1 MRVNSF
7 RKTERGQSLT
17 ELAISFVL
25 LVLILAVGVDL
36 GRAFFSLIAIRE
48 AAEEGALYG
57 SLNPEDDPG
66 IIQRVRT
73 SSTTPV
79 DLTDASTVDVAVSR
93 VGASCAGS
101 TLVVTVTF
109 QFQLTMPLVGTI
121 IGTQNFP
128 IAVSSSSTI
137 LRPAC

>member
-1 MRVNSF
+1 
-7 RKTERGQSLT
+7 
-17 ELAISFVL
+17 LAIGLVIGSAFTGIVNTLVNGVL
-25 LVLILAVGVDL
+25 MPPLGLLFGGADFSDL
-36 GRAFFSLIAIRE
+36 
-48 AAEEGALYG
+48 
-57 SLNPEDDPG
+57 
-66 IIQRVRT
+66 
-73 SSTTPV
+73 
-79 DLTDASTVDVAVSR
+79 
-93 VGASCAGS
+93 ASCAGS